1 MKQKNPIEDVFTS
14 MMAARTIM
22 AGSNLGIFD
31 NLAKKPMTEKE
42 LSKIIK
48 CDNTGTKLI
57 LNALWHIG
65 YVKKLGSI
73 GKFMK
78 YNTFQWEM
86 WNKLEEAIK
95 NGGLWYDEYDYYEKH
110 PDVWKDYMNGLKD
123 LANLAGNEII
133 SSIPVRNARKLL
145 DIGGGHAEYSI
156 KMSRKY
162 PNIKADVFDMKGSAI
177 HGMRNVE
184 KAGLSKL
191 INFIIGDFIKDT
203 IKNKYDIVF
212 LFNIIHGYHG
222 FENNNLSLMRK
233 IRKSMNPDAMLVIF
247 DMFMDRNKKRSA
259 LSALFSLE
267 MLILSSARTCHFD
280 DVYGWL
286 RKTGFKNIKRTDL
299 KGVPGFSLVTSTKEC
314 EHL

>member
-65 YVKKLGSI
+65 YVKKLGSKYANTPKAKKWLVRTSHFYI
-73 GKFMK
+73 GNFMK

-110 PDVWKDYMNGLKD
+110 PDVWKDYMNGQ
-123 LANLAGNEII
+123 I
-133 SSIPVRNARKLL
+133 
-145 DIGGGHAEYSI
+145 
-156 KMSRKY
+156 
-162 PNIKADVFDMKGSAI
+162 
-177 HGMRNVE
+177 
-184 KAGLSKL
+184 
-191 INFIIGDFIKDT
+191 
-203 IKNKYDIVF
+203 
-212 LFNIIHGYHG
+212 
-222 FENNNLSLMRK
+222 
-233 IRKSMNPDAMLVIF
+233 
-247 DMFMDRNKKRSA
+247 
-259 LSALFSLE
+259 
-267 MLILSSARTCHFD
+267 
-280 DVYGWL
+280 
-286 RKTGFKNIKRTDL
+286 
-299 KGVPGFSLVTSTKEC
+299 
-314 EHL
+314 